1 MKLYGIS
8 HCDSIK
14 KARKQLQADGIDY
27 DFIDL
32 KTAELSDELLYTW
45 LQALPKTLVNKRS
58 TTYRSIKVDWLAA
71 ADDITKQIALLQA
84 HPTLIKRPLIEHD
97 NGELSVGWP
106 VK

>member
-8 HCDSIK
+8 NCDSVK

-32 KTAELSDELLYTW
+32 KTAELSDELLQTW
-45 LQALPKTLVNKRS
+45 LQALPETLVNKRS
-58 TTYRSIKVDWLAA
+58 TTYRSIKADWLAA
-71 ADDITKQIALLQA
+71 ADDIAKQIALLQT